1 MELIAPLFRLHA
13 KIYYMKLLLNA
24 FRGFMMA
31 LADSVPGVSGGT
43 IAFILGF
50 YDKFINSLDALVYG
64 KKSDKLDA
72 LKFLAKL
79 GLGWVIGMGAAV
91 LVLANLFESQI
102 YAVSSLFLGFIIF
115 AIPFIVYEERNSLR
129 DHYGNLVFL
138 LLGIAVVSL
147 VTYFNPVSGG
157 TGMSITSVNL
167 GLIFYIFLAGMIAIS
182 SMILPGI
189 SGSTLLLIFGLYLPI
204 ITGVKDLLHFDFSY
218 LPALIVFGLGVIAG
232 AVLVIKF
239 IKLTLE
245 KYRPAMIYL
254 ILGLMLGSL
263 YAIVMGP
270 TTLST
275 PVDPLG
281 FSTFSP
287 IFFLLG
293 GLIILGLEWLKS
305 FLEKKSGEKPS
316 LEGPKSEEPRK
327 SEID

>member
-1 MELIAPLFRLHA
+1 
-13 KIYYMKLLLNA
+13 MKLLLNA
-24 FRGFMMA
+24 FRGFLMA

-64 KKSDKLDA
+64 KKSDKIDA
-72 LKFLAKL
+72 LKFLLKL
-79 GLGWVIGMGAAV
+79 ALGWVIGMAAAV
-91 LVLANLFESQI
+91 LVLANFFESQI

-115 AIPFIVYEERNSLR
+115 AIPFIIREERDSLR
-129 DHYGNLVFL
+129 GHYGNLVFL
-138 LLGIAVVSL
+138 LLGIAVVAII
-147 VTYFNPVSGG
+147 TYFNPVSGG
-157 TGMSITSVNL
+157 TGTNITSLNL
-167 GLIFYIFLAGMIAIS
+167 GLIFYIFLAGMVAIS

-204 ITGVKDLLHFDFSY
+204 ITGVKDLLHFDFSS

-232 AVLVIKF
+232 AVLVIKL
-239 IKLTLE
+239 IKLALK

-275 PVDPLG
+275 PIDPLS
-281 FSTFSP
+281 FATFNP
-287 IFFLLG
+287 LLFILG
-293 GLIILGLEWLKS
+293 GLVILGLEWLKS
-305 FLEKKSGEKPS
+305 FLEKKSESKSDDKPVS
-316 LEGPKSEEPRK
+316 EPASEE
-327 SEID
+327 